1 MAIRP
6 AERTRRCHAA
16 PMNWSALAPGLAQF
30 RDYRRSWLRGDIAA
44 GLTVAAYLVPQV
56 MAYATIA
63 GFSPVV
69 GLWASLLP
77 LAIYAVLGSSRQLSI
92 GPESTTALMTATAL
106 APLAAGDAGRY
117 AALAAMLAVLVGV
130 FCFVGGLIRLGFIAE
145 LLSRPVLVGYMTGVA
160 FIMIGSQLGKLT
172 GVSVHGDG
180 IIDQVRSLAGS
191 IHDVRWPTLVF
202 SAAVLAVLMALARWF
217 PRYPGPFIAVLLA
230 TVAVA
235 ALSLDHMGIRV
246 IGQVPA
252 GLPTFG
258 LQTIPWH
265 DVGTL
270 AAVAG
275 GVAIV
280 AYSDT
285 VLTARTFAGRQREP
299 VDPNAELRALGAINV
314 GAGFSHGF
322 PVSSSAS
329 RTALSDLVGG
339 RTQVYS
345 LVALALVLVVM
356 LTAHGLLAMF
366 PTAALGALVV
376 FAALRLID
384 IGEYRRLARFR
395 HSEFVLAL
403 LTAVAVLGLGVLYGV
418 LAAVGLSILDLL
430 RRVARPHDS
439 VQGFVP
445 GVAGMHDI
453 EDYPEARLEPGL
465 LVYRYDAP
473 LFFANAEDFRTRAMA
488 AVDDNPDPVQ
498 WFVLNAEANVDV
510 DLTALDALDQLRRD
524 LAARGIVFAMAR
536 VKQDLRVMLAAA
548 GLLDKIGEDHIYP
561 TLPTAVDAY
570 RDRRTA

>member
-1 MAIRP
+1 
-6 AERTRRCHAA
+6 
-16 PMNWSALAPGLAQF
+16 MNWSALAPGLAQF
-30 RDYRRSWLRGDIAA
+30 RGYRRSWLRGDVVA

-69 GLWASLLP
+69 GLWAALAP
-77 LAIYAVLGSSRQLSI
+77 LAVYALFGTSRQLSA

-106 APLAAGDAGRY
+106 APLAAGDPGRY
-117 AALAAMLAVLVGV
+117 AALAAMLAVLVGL
-130 FCFVGGLIRLGFIAE
+130 FCFLGGLIRLGFLAE
-145 LLSRPVLVGYMTGVA
+145 LLSRPVLIGYMSGVA
-160 FIMIGSQLGKLT
+160 VVMIGSQLGKLT
-172 GVSVHGDG
+172 GVPVHGDG
-180 IIDQVRSLAGS
+180 IVEQLRSLAGS
-191 IHDVRWPTLVF
+191 IRDIHLPTLVF
-202 SAAVLAVLMALARWF
+202 SVAVLVVLIALARWL

-235 ALSLDHMGIRV
+235 VFSLDHKGIRV
-246 IGQVPA
+246 VGPVPA
-252 GLPTFG
+252 GLPAFG
-258 LQTIPWH
+258 LTAIPWH
-265 DVGTL
+265 DVETL

-280 AYSDT
+280 AFSDT
-285 VLTARTFAGRQREP
+285 VLTARTFAARKRESI
-299 VDPNAELRALGAINV
+299 DANAELRALGLCNV
-314 GAGFSHGF
+314 GTGLSHGF
-322 PVSSSAS
+322 PVSSSGS
-329 RTALSDLVGG
+329 RTALADLVGG
-339 RTQVYS
+339 RTQMYS

-384 IGEYRRLARFR
+384 VDEYRRLARFR
-395 HSEFVLAL
+395 RSEFVLAL
-403 LTAVAVLGLGVLYGV
+403 LTAVAVLTLGLLYGV

-473 LFFANAEDFRTRAMA
+473 LFFANAHDFRTRAMA

-510 DLTALDALDQLRRD
+510 DLTALDALDQLRQD
-524 LAARGIVFAMAR
+524 LEARGIVFAMAR
-536 VKQDLRVMLAAA
+536 VKEDLRLMLEAA
-548 GLLDKIGEDHIYP
+548 GLLDKIGEDRIFP

-570 RDRRTA
+570 RNRRRTA

>member
-1 MAIRP
+1 
-6 AERTRRCHAA
+6 
-16 PMNWSALAPGLAQF
+16 MNWSTLAPGLAQF
-30 RDYRRSWLRGDIAA
+30 RGYRRSWLRGDVAA

-56 MAYATIA
+56 MAYATVA

-106 APLAAGDAGRY
+106 APLAAGDAARY
-117 AALAAMLAVLVGV
+117 AALAAMLAVLVGL
-130 FCFVGGLIRLGFIAE
+130 FCYVGGLIRLGFIAE

-172 GVSVHGDG
+172 GIPAHGDG

-191 IHDVRWPTLVF
+191 IQDVHWPTLVF
-202 SAAVLAVLMALARWF
+202 SAGVLAVLMALARWL

-235 ALSLDHMGIRV
+235 ALSLDHRGIRV
-246 IGQVPA
+246 VGQVPA
-252 GLPTFG
+252 GLPAFG
-258 LQTIPWH
+258 LTPVPWH
-265 DVGTL
+265 DVGML

-285 VLTARTFAGRQREP
+285 VLTARTFAARQREP
-299 VDPNAELRALGAINV
+299 IDPNAELRALGAINV
-314 GAGFSHGF
+314 GAGLSHGF

-339 RTQVYS
+339 RTQMYS

-395 HSEFVLAL
+395 HSEFLLAL

-445 GVAGMHDI
+445 GLAGMHDI

-473 LFFANAEDFRTRAMA
+473 LIFANAEDFRTRAMA
-488 AVDDNPDPVQ
+488 AVDVNPDPVQ

-510 DLTALDALDQLRRD
+510 
-524 LAARGIVFAMAR
+524 
-536 VKQDLRVMLAAA
+536 
-548 GLLDKIGEDHIYP
+548 
-561 TLPTAVDAY
+561 
-570 RDRRTA
+570 

>member
-1 MAIRP
+1 
-6 AERTRRCHAA
+6 
-16 PMNWSALAPGLAQF
+16 
-30 RDYRRSWLRGDIAA
+30 
-44 GLTVAAYLVPQV
+44 
-56 MAYATIA
+56 
-63 GFSPVV
+63 
-69 GLWASLLP
+69 
-77 LAIYAVLGSSRQLSI
+77 
-92 GPESTTALMTATAL
+92 
-106 APLAAGDAGRY
+106 
-117 AALAAMLAVLVGV
+117 
-130 FCFVGGLIRLGFIAE
+130 
-145 LLSRPVLVGYMTGVA
+145 MTGVA

-172 GVSVHGDG
+172 GIPVHGDG

-191 IHDVRWPTLVF
+191 IQDVHWPTLVF
-202 SAAVLAVLMALARWF
+202 SAGVLAVLMALARWL

-235 ALSLDHMGIRV
+235 ALSLDHRGIRV
-246 IGQVPA
+246 VGQVPA
-252 GLPTFG
+252 GLPAFG
-258 LQTIPWH
+258 LTPVSWH

-285 VLTARTFAGRQREP
+285 VLTARTFAARQREP
-299 VDPNAELRALGAINV
+299 IDPNAELRALGAINV
-314 GAGFSHGF
+314 GAGLSHGF

-339 RTQVYS
+339 RTQLYS

-395 HSEFVLAL
+395 HSEFLLAL

-445 GVAGMHDI
+445 GLAGMHDI

-488 AVDDNPDPVQ
+488 AVDVNPDPVQ

-510 DLTALDALDQLRRD
+510 DLTALDALEQLRQD
-524 LAARGIVFAMAR
+524 LVARGIVFAMAR

-548 GLLDKIGEDHIYP
+548 GLLDRIGADRIFP

-570 RDRRTA
+570 RNRRPA